1 MIELADLHRL
11 PSFLARYAVKRVR
24 FGAPVG
30 PRPAVTYGTYRTS
43 STSIHHA
50 IRAWRG
56 GVAIKAH
63 ALAPQHLGNVLREA
77 TEPIVHASGVPLSS
91 HYGNFAVRHGIVEAG
106 RAADV
111 VLTIRDPIAVP
122 ASVLYSFAGWWTP
135 ELRAALAAGAD
146 PEAALGRTF
155 FGRFPR
161 NLMVDWMR
169 HDVRAG
175 LGWDWS
181 AVPFDHERGWSAYEQ
196 GALRIL
202 VLRADVAD
210 AGKEEALRS
219 FLEIPGLR
227 LERSNAGRGFDKG
240 RPAIADA
247 VGRMIAAH
255 PDWIESVVTD
265 PVTRHFWGE
274 RGASRIRDRWST
286 VRIAGAA
293 A

>member
-1 MIELADLHRL
+1 MIELADFHRL

-24 FGAPVG
+24 FGAAIG

-50 IRAWRG
+50 IRSWRG
-56 GVAIKAH
+56 GAAIKAH

-77 TEPIVHASGVPLSS
+77 TDPLIHGSGVPLSS
-91 HYGNFAVRHGIVEAG
+91 HYGNFAVRHGIVDPG

-135 ELRAALAAGAD
+135 EVRAAIAGGEGLD
-146 PEAALGRTF
+146 EALGRNF

-161 NLMVDWMR
+161 NLMLDWLH

-175 LGWDWS
+175 LGWDWG
-181 AVPFDHERGWSAYEQ
+181 AHPFDHERGWSSYEH

-202 VLRADVAD
+202 VLRTDVAD
-210 AGKEEALRS
+210 ESKETALRA
-219 FLEIPGLR
+219 FLGLPGLR
-227 LERSNAGRGFDKG
+227 LDRSNSGLGFDKG
-240 RPAIADA
+240 RPAVADA
-247 VGRMIAAH
+247 VGRMIARQ
-255 PDWIESVVTD
+255 PEWVESVVSD
-265 PVTRHFWGE
+265 HATRHFWG
-274 RGASRIRDRWST
+274 DR
-286 VRIAGAA
+286 GAA
-293 A
+293 AIRERWLSPRTRGAAA

>member
-63 ALAPQHLGNVLREA
+63 ALAPQHLGNILREA
-77 TEPIVHASGVPLSS
+77 TAPVVHPSGVPLSS

-111 VLTIRDPIAVP
+111 VLTIRDPIAVS

-135 ELRAALAAGAD
+135 EVRAALASGSD
-146 PEAALGRTF
+146 LEGALGRNF

-161 NLMVDWMR
+161 NLMVDWLR

-181 AVPFDHERGWSAYEQ
+181 ACAFDHERGWSSYEH
-196 GALRIL
+196 GPLRIL
-202 VLRADVAD
+202 VLRSDVAD
-210 AGKEEALRS
+210 EGKEEALRS
-219 FLEIPGLR
+219 FLGIPALR
-227 LERSNAGRGFDKG
+227 LERSNSGLGFDKG

-255 PDWIESVVTD
+255 PEWVESVTAD
-265 PVTRHFWGE
+265 PVTLHFWGA
-274 RGASRIRDRWST
+274 RGASRMRDRWSAP
-286 VRIAGAA
+286 RASGAA